1 MKDRIKIIRKSVG
14 LTQAK
19 FAERLGLKQ
28 NTIAVYEMGKSGI
41 SDNVIF
47 SICRE
52 FNVNETWLRTGEGEI
67 FKKRTKNQE
76 VAAFVNDLMEDVD
89 ESFRKRFIL
98 AFSKFDECDWIELE
112 KLIDKLGK

>member
-1 MKDRIKIIRKSVG
+1 MNERIKTLRKELK
-14 LTQAK
+14 LTQQQ
-19 FAERLGLKQ
+19 FSDRLSIKRGTVA
-28 NTIAVYEMGKSGI
+28 NYEIGRNEP
-41 SDNVIF
+41 SDSVITL
-47 SICRE
+47 ICRE

-76 VAAFVNDLMEDVD
+76 VATFVNDLMEDVD

-112 KLIDKLGK
+112 KLIDKLK